1 MSIGASA
8 REYLA
13 EAYRLAYY
21 QPDSPYVSTSALAE
35 VMNVSAPA
43 VTRMVQRLKQAG
55 YLDHERYKGI
65 VLTPAGEREALRG
78 IRRHRLVEAFLVNV
92 MQFGWHEVHEVA
104 DALGH
109 SVSDQVVARMEEMA
123 HFPRRCPH
131 GEPIPRADGSMPRVH
146 DQPLN
151 EAAPG
156 QIYAV
161 SRVSTHDS
169 DKLQYLGQ
177 LGLKPG
183 TRFELVARAPFNGP
197 LQLRISDRAGEQTHV
212 IGHELAGTLRVCPPE
227 QFELT

>member
-21 QPDSPYVSTSALAE
+21 QPDSPYISTSALAE
-35 VMNVSAPA
+35 AMNVSAPA

-55 YLDHERYKGI
+55 YLEHERYKGI
-65 VLTPAGEREALRG
+65 LLTPEGEREALRS
-78 IRRHRLVEAFLVNV
+78 IRKHRLVEVFLVDV
-92 MQFGWHEVHEVA
+92 MRFGWHEVHDAA

-109 SVSDQVVARMEEMA
+109 SVSDRVVARMEEMA
-123 HFPRRCPH
+123 RFPRRCPH
-131 GEPIPRADGSMPRVH
+131 GEPIPRADGSMPRVR
-146 DQPLN
+146 DLPLN

-156 QIYAV
+156 RTYAV
-161 SRVSTHDS
+161 SRVSTHDR

-197 LQLRISDRAGEQTHV
+197 LQLCIRDRSGEQTHV
-212 IGHELAGTLRVCPPE
+212 LGHELAGTLRVCPPE
-227 QFELT
+227 QFELP